1 MGIMENG
8 KEAPLLNTINPRSYM
23 SSRKCITFYDE
34 SLYEERY
41 GKFFEGGYDSCS
53 FSLKRPFFCRKPQ
66 NTPVTI
72 MEHTKQLADFNDA
85 NAQFIQSWIPFKE
98 VMGAAFAEAN
108 RGEKIVSNVGNT
120 VQKIGLKI
128 FRRAAKFY
136 CGFPKKL
143 DGFSSFLD
151 IDTDDTCAGLI
162 ARVDNMLT
170 FSKDYFA
177 KCEMDRAT
185 EKRTGKR

>member
-1 MGIMENG
+1 MG
-8 KEAPLLNTINPRSYM
+8 
-23 SSRKCITFYDE
+23 
-34 SLYEERY
+34 
-41 GKFFEGGYDSCS
+41 
-53 FSLKRPFFCRKPQ
+53 
-66 NTPVTI
+66 
-72 MEHTKQLADFNDA
+72 
-85 NAQFIQSWIPFKE
+85 IPFKE

-128 FRRAAKFY
+128 FRRAAKLW

-143 DGFSSFLD
+143 DGFSTFSD
-151 IDTDDTCAGLI
+151 IDTDDACAGLI

-177 KCEMDRAT
+177 KCELERSSEKRT
-185 EKRTGKR
+185 EKRDKIATALSKRLGDLRDRFGNICNRRINA